1 MTRGTQTLTERV
13 LSDHLAEGE
22 LIPGERIDVTV
33 DQVLLHDVLG
43 PLVWM
48 EFEALGLE
56 QVQTD
61 IAAQH
66 CDHQTLQIGSADAD
80 THRYLRTATQ
90 RYGGQ
95 FSKPGNGICHQVQR
109 EQWIRPG
116 DLLVGCDSHSPTM
129 GGFGAIGIGA
139 GGLDVALAMAG
150 DSYTLETPEVVNVRL
165 TGELDDWATAKDVIL
180 ELLRRYSVK
189 SGVGTVFEFT
199 GPGVATLS
207 VPERCTITNMATEL
221 GATSAIFPSDDRTR
235 RHLRRLGR
243 EDDFVPKQPD
253 ENAEYHGQIVVDLSE
268 VEPLIA
274 TPSMPDN
281 VVPVSE
287 VAGTPI
293 DQALVGTCT
302 NGSYADIATVA
313 DVVTDETIAARTDAI
328 VAPAS
333 KRSVELLAREGETT
347 ELYAAGVSISE
358 STCGPCI
365 GQGHIPA
372 PDAVSL
378 RAFNRNFGGRSGQ
391 ADDSVYLASPAVVA
405 ASAVAGE
412 IVDPRD
418 GELTPPSVTLP
429 ENMTRRHDE
438 IIEPDPTVAV
448 ERGETIGT
456 VPPGDS
462 LASTVTGPVITKTGD
477 NITTDHIV
485 PADAEVISLWSD
497 PQACADYTL
506 LRVDESFPQKARE
519 AAGGWIVAG
528 ENWGQ
533 GSSRENAA
541 LELAVL
547 DVHGVIAKS
556 FARIH
561 FENLVNFGVVPLQ
574 LADPTVHDRIDTGS
588 DLTVVGD
595 IVDQIDHGADT
606 LTLTTGDDWTFEVRV
621 DLTADQRETVVAG
634 GKLAALRAADG

>member
-1 MTRGTQTLTERV
+1 MTGRAQTLTERV
-13 LSDHLAEGE
+13 LADHLAAGD
-22 LIPGERIDVTV
+22 LVPGERIDVTV

-56 QVQTD
+56 EVVVD

-66 CDHQTLQIGSADAD
+66 CDHQTLQIDDADAD

-90 RYGGQ
+90 RYGGY

-109 EQWIRPG
+109 EQWISPG
-116 DLLVGCDSHSPTM
+116 DLLLGCDSHSPTM

-139 GGLDVALAMAG
+139 GGLDVALAMGG
-150 DSYTLETPEVVNVRL
+150 DTYTLEMPEVVEVSL
-165 TGELDDWATAKDVIL
+165 SGELGEWVSAKDVIL
-180 ELLRRYSVK
+180 DLLRRRSVK
-189 SGVGTVFEFT
+189 GGVGKVFEFT
-199 GPGVATLS
+199 GPGVETLS

-221 GATSAIFPSDDRTR
+221 GSTSAVFPSDGRTQ

-243 EDDFVPKQPD
+243 EDDFERRRPD
-253 ENAEYHGQIVVDLSE
+253 ADAEYHDRVAVDLSA

-274 TPSMPDN
+274 KPSMPDK
-281 VVPVSE
+281 VVPVRE
-287 VAGTPI
+287 VAGTPV

-313 DVVTDETIAARTDAI
+313 DVVTDETVAARTDAI

-333 KRSVELLAREGETT
+333 KRSVELLSREGGTT
-347 ELYAAGVSISE
+347 ELYAAGVNVSE
-358 STCGPCI
+358 STCGACI
-365 GQGHIPA
+365 GQGHVPA

-378 RAFNRNFGGRSGQ
+378 RAFNRNFRGRSGQ
-391 ADDSVYLASPAVVA
+391 ADDAVYLAAPAVVA

-412 IVDPRD
+412 IVDPRNTD
-418 GELTPPSVTLP
+418 LTPPSVMLP
-429 ENMTRRHDE
+429 DDMTRRHDE
-438 IIEPDPTVAV
+438 IVFPNPTVDV
-448 ERGETIGT
+448 YRGETIGT
-456 VPPGDS
+456 VPLGDP
-462 LASTVTGPVITKTGD
+462 LGETVAGPVITKAGD
-477 NITTDHIV
+477 DITTDHII
-485 PADAEVISLWSD
+485 PADPDIISLWSD
-497 PQACADYTL
+497 PQTAADYTL
-506 LRVDESFPQKARE
+506 IRVDEAFPEKARE
-519 AAGGWIVAG
+519 AGGGWIVAG

-561 FENLVNFGVVPLQ
+561 FENLINFGVVPLR
-574 LADPTVHDRIDTGS
+574 LADPAVYDRLDEGRDLDVVGNVADQIEGGVEA
-588 DLTVVGD
+588 LTVA
-595 IVDQIDHGADT
+595 VDG
-606 LTLTTGDDWTFEVRV
+606 DWTFGVV
-621 DLTADQRETVVAG
+621 INLTPDQRATLTAG
-634 GKLAALRAADG
+634 GKLAALQAANE